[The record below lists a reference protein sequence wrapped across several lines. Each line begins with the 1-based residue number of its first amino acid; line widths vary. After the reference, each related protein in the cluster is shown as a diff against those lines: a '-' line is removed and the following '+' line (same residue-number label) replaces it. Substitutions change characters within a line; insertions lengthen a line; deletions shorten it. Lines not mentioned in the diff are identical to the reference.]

1 MASSHEKDKH
11 TRKGLE
17 ARGKGETNAAI
28 SQSAWDKNPREGVAI
43 RQHGTSCRGRDETH
57 EAMSKSARDNA
68 AISKAT
74 CGK

>member
-1 MASSHEKDKH
+1 MASSHEKEKH

-17 ARGKGETNAAI
+17 PWGKGETNAAI
-28 SQSAWDKNPREGVAI
+28 SQSAWGKNPREEVAI

-74 CGK
+74 YGK